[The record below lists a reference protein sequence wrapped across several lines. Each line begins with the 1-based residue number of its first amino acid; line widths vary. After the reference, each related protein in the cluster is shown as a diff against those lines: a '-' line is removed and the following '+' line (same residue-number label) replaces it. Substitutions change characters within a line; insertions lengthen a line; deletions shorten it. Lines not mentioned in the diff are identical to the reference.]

1 MTSSGTYNFSLS
13 NADGVLAAFDR
24 IGLAPTDLKQRHFL
38 TARRELNLLF
48 AEWSNKQVN
57 LWKVEL
63 LTVTLVAATATYT
76 IPDKV
81 VMVLD
86 AYYSINQGQSDQTD
100 LIMNPISRDQY
111 AGYPQKQMP
120 GPPTMYWFDRLKT
133 SPTITTFPV
142 YDGSPTAAYINYYA
156 CVQVQD
162 ALLPGGE
169 TPDIPLLWYDAL
181 VAGLSLRLARV
192 FARGLMAD
200 CRMDAKDAWDTA
212 AAQNIENTNVN
223 ITPNIGSYYR

>member
-1 MTSSGTYNFSLS
+1 MTSSGTYSYSLS
-13 NADGVLAAFDR
+13 NGEAVLQAFDR

-38 TARRELNLLF
+38 TARREINSLLG
-48 AEWSNKQVN
+48 EWSNKQVN

-63 LTVTLVAATATYT
+63 LSVLLVDATATYV
-76 IPDKV
+76 IPDRV

-86 AYYSINQGQSDQTD
+86 AYYSINQGDADQTD

-142 YDGSPTAAYINYYA
+142 YNGSPTPAYINYYA

-162 ALLPGGE
+162 SSLPGGE
-169 TPDIPLLWYDAL
+169 TPDIPYLWNDAF

-192 FARGLMAD
+192 YARPLVTD
-200 CRMDAKDAWDTA
+200 CRIDAKDAWDTA
-212 AAQNIENTNVN
+212 ASQNIENTNVN